1 MKVRITV
8 EETLK
13 YTDEIVVEQ
22 PESMSDAEFDRII
35 EQAERNLGYD
45 GTAKDL
51 AYLLEERYGLKI
63 VDQSE
68 NFPDSPMSNDFEI
81 IDVMNVKE

>member
-13 YTDEIVVEQ
+13 YTDEIIVEQ
-22 PESMSDAEFDRII
+22 PESMSDADFDKVI
-35 EQAERNLGYD
+35 EQAERSVGYD

-51 AYLLEERYGLKI
+51 AYVLEERFGLKI

-68 NFPDSPMSNDFEI
+68 NFPENPMSNDFEI

>member
-22 PESMSDAEFDRII
+22 PNTMDDEEFEEILQR
-35 EQAERNLGYD
+35 AERSIGYD
-45 GTAKDL
+45 GSAKDL
-51 AYLLEERYGLKI
+51 AYVLKEKYGIKVI
-63 VDQSE
+63 IQSD
-68 NFPDSPMSNDFEI
+68 NFPDSPDSSELEI
-81 IDVMNVKE
+81 VDVMNVRE